1 MLFVSNVL
9 WPLLLL
15 LQHDEGFSG
24 RSAVQFWQVYFV
36 TTPHRW
42 ITIFLVLLDR
52 RRSRGQTATY
62 IGLATIVVSVCV
74 GTRIL
79 TGALTCL
86 LTVDY
91 IWNAWHFAAQHHGVY
106 RIYSRMSPGDATSG
120 SAIHCQK
127 WLMRSFLLYVTL
139 RIASSTF
146 AGVNVEP
153 WIAISDLGVLAIPAI
168 LIIVELRAAFQGSLG
183 RRLYF
188 FSVIGIYSALL
199 WAVSTNRP
207 GLTLSLA
214 TASAWFH
221 ASEYLAVVG
230 WHVQRH
236 GAVAGGASP
245 VLSWL
250 APRWAVAIS
259 TFAVILG
266 SGSWLFEHRFIES
279 WLLINVIVAF
289 LHYGYDGF
297 IWKARR
303 MTKASVRPN

>member
-1 MLFVSNVL
+1 ML

-15 LQHDEGFSG
+15 LQHDLGFSG
-24 RSAVQFWQVYFV
+24 RSAIQFWQVYFI

-42 ITIFLVLLDR
+42 ITILLVLFDR
-52 RRSRGQTATY
+52 RRSREQSALY
-62 IGLATIVVSVCV
+62 IGLAAIVVAVCV

-106 RIYSRMSPGDATSG
+106 RIYTRMSPGLAA
-120 SAIHCQK
+120 SASAVYTQK

-146 AGVNVEP
+146 AGGDGEQ
-153 WIAISDLGVLAIPAI
+153 WIKILDRSVLLIPAFLVI
-168 LIIVELRAAFQGSLG
+168 TEFRTPFRGSLG

-188 FSVIGIYSALL
+188 FSVMGIYSALL
-199 WAVSTNRP
+199 WSVSTNRP

-230 WHVQRH
+230 WHVQRQ
-236 GAVAGGASP
+236 GAVAGSESP
-245 VLSWL
+245 ILNWL

-266 SGSWLFEHRFIES
+266 SGSWLFEHRFIEP

-297 IWKARR
+297 IWKAKR
-303 MTKASVRPN
+303 MAGASESVTQKLPA